1 MADDQTPR
9 EPHKEFKDFMTQVK
23 RDLLAQQNIS
33 KMQRDDDKH
42 YYTRRM
48 RSITAQQ
55 KSNQL
60 MIAKLQKHGDYLKST
75 SERTQDNYN
84 SGLQFI
90 ENMKMNA
97 RSLKN
102 LVKNTGDTFSKVGFL
117 SSVLKKNGEV
127 LNKKFEGIRETM
139 KANREK
145 MVHSIQTMP
154 TRMVGG
160 IVNGVTK
167 GVDKLREGL
176 ANKHDKL
183 LAYFGNKDARDR
195 MEKKM
200 DERKAGGGDSDF
212 KTNVK
217 DGAKKAGGWLKKML
231 GVLTTMGTGAF
242 KGIFT
247 KLFPA
252 IGKFLLKNIGKF
264 GLIGLATGL
273 LATFWDDIS
282 NFVKKLFSGD
292 SSEGN
297 VVTKEGVKGML
308 DKLWGF
314 VNDMVKDLFG
324 VDLGKVLADKGIDIG
339 SITTTISEYVT
350 PVVNGFIKVGKALG
364 QGFKNIIK
372 DAFGEGEEKGKMGKF
387 FDNIKKIASSII
399 DAVSNFTGGLFKT
412 KDGKQKDIG
421 QIVGDL
427 MEHVRKFANM
437 IMDAGNRLT
446 EYILDPRELLGDIK
460 LAFSGLGRIVGNA
473 FTDFIIYAEA
483 LVKTGFGKLGNV
495 NEKLAELKA
504 EDAEKKMLEAEKE
517 EKRFQAK
524 FKDAKDITHMTDVGQ
539 YIKDMGLQGENKA
552 YWENVLR
559 DIVDSKQRVFEQTN
573 EAIEAA
579 AQGEVEKQLEEYRK
593 GNLKNVLTGD
603 QQFKES
609 FSALAGKMR
618 WTGAGGEFADD
629 NVTKIQEF
637 IQQMPADQ
645 AQAFLAKLET
655 LDKTGD
661 VTNESARQLLK
672 DMGITDRRFQKDNE
686 AKEFVNMLVKAENLK
701 TKDGTMFKN
710 FYDNIGE
717 DQADKL
723 LSAGFQQNTQAIMQ
737 AVQHMAKTTANLDAL
752 PAILAQLPGA
762 VAQGSAN
769 GIKNGAPGVV
779 QQQESSS
786 QSGR

>member
-9 EPHKEFKDFMTQVK
+9 EPHKDFKEFMTQVK
-23 RDLLAQQNIS
+23 KDLLAQQNIS

-60 MIAKLQKHGDYLKST
+60 MIAKLQKHGEYLKST

-127 LNKKFEGIRETM
+127 LNKKFENIRETM

-154 TRMVGG
+154 TRMIGG

-183 LAYFGNKDARDR
+183 LAYFGNKDAKDR

-200 DERKAGGGDSDF
+200 DARKAGGGDSQF
-212 KTNVK
+212 KTDVK
-217 DGAKKAGGWLKKML
+217 ENAKKAGGWLKKML
-231 GVLTTMGTGAF
+231 GVLTTFGTGAF

-387 FDNIKKIASSII
+387 FDNIKKIASSVI

-446 EYILDPRELLGDIK
+446 EYILDPRELLGDVK

-495 NEKLAELKA
+495 NDKLAELKA
-504 EDAEKKMLEAEKE
+504 EDAEKKALEAQKE
-517 EKRFQAK
+517 EARFQAK

-539 YIKDMGLQGENKA
+539 YIKDMGLEGENKA

-559 DIVDSKQRVFEQTN
+559 DVVDSKQRVFEQTN

-603 QQFKES
+603 KQFKES
-609 FSALAGKMR
+609 FSALAGKMS

-655 LDKTGD
+655 IDKTGD

-686 AKEFVNMLVKAENLK
+686 AKEFVNMLVKAEDLK

-723 LSAGFQQNTQAIMQ
+723 LSAGFQQNTNAIMQ
-737 AVQHMAKTTANLDAL
+737 AVQQMAKTNANLDAL
-752 PAILAQLPGA
+752 PAILSQLPGA
-762 VAQGSAN
+762 VAQGAEHGTKQNSGN
-769 GIKNGAPGVV
+769 TS
-779 QQQESSS
+779 E
-786 QSGR
+786 QSGSNKNKN

>member
-9 EPHKEFKDFMTQVK
+9 EPHKDFKEFMTQVK
-23 RDLLAQQNIS
+23 KDLLAQQNIS

-60 MIAKLQKHGDYLKST
+60 MIAKLQKHGEYLKST

-127 LNKKFEGIRETM
+127 LNKKFENIRETM

-154 TRMVGG
+154 TRMIGG

-183 LAYFGNKDARDR
+183 LAYFGNKDAKDR

-200 DERKAGGGDSDF
+200 DARKAGGGDSQF
-212 KTNVK
+212 KTDVK
-217 DGAKKAGGWLKKML
+217 ENAKKAGGWLKKML
-231 GVLTTMGTGAF
+231 GVLTTFGTGAF

-387 FDNIKKIASSII
+387 FDNIKKIASSVI

-446 EYILDPRELLGDIK
+446 EYILDPRELLGDVK

-495 NEKLAELKA
+495 NDKLAELKA
-504 EDAEKKMLEAEKE
+504 EDAEKKALEAQKE
-517 EKRFQAK
+517 EARFQAK

-559 DIVDSKQRVFEQTN
+559 DVVDSKQRVFEQTN

-603 QQFKES
+603 KQFKES
-609 FSALAGKMR
+609 FSALAGKMS

-655 LDKTGD
+655 IDKTGD

-686 AKEFVNMLVKAENLK
+686 AKEFVNMLVKAEDLK

-723 LSAGFQQNTQAIMQ
+723 LSAGFQQNTNAIMQ
-737 AVQHMAKTTANLDAL
+737 AVQQMAKTNANLDAL
-752 PAILAQLPGA
+752 PAILSQLPGA
-762 VAQGSAN
+762 VAQGAEHGTKQNSGN
-769 GIKNGAPGVV
+769 TS
-779 QQQESSS
+779 E
-786 QSGR
+786 QSGSNKNKN